1 MAGESAFYLPLTES
15 AAGAATQ
22 VGRYRSTVHTAGPW
36 DRGLQHAGPPTALLV
51 RAVERLGAG
60 PLRPLVARATTE
72 ILAPVPVADV
82 AVSARV
88 VRAGR
93 RVAWCTASL
102 AAADEPDV
110 PLLRLAAWV
119 LRRTDDPMTTPHT
132 PVEPAPGPGQPMG
145 RPDGWSPGYL
155 DAVQWRF
162 VAGDFGRPGPSTV
175 WTRLSVDLVAGE
187 PPSPVQR
194 VAAVA
199 DSGSGISAV
208 ADPRRLLF
216 VNTELSVHLVR
227 EPVGEAVWLHAE
239 TTLDP
244 HGVGLARTTLGDREG
259 ALGAAAQTLFVE
271 PRGTPPQPAAPAPGG

>member
-22 VGRYRSTVHTAGPW
+22 AGRFRSTGHTAGPW
-36 DRGLQHAGPPTALLV
+36 DGALQHAGPPTALLV

-60 PLRPLVARATTE
+60 PRRRLVCRATAE
-72 ILAPVPVADV
+72 ILGPVPVADL

-88 VRAGR
+88 VRAGG

-102 AAADEPDV
+102 ASADEPDV
-110 PLLRLAAWV
+110 PLMRLAAWV
-119 LRRTDDPMTTPHT
+119 LRRTGDPLPIPHT
-132 PVEPAPGPGQPMG
+132 PTEPAPGPGQPMG

-162 VAGDFGRPGPSTV
+162 VAGDFGRPGSSTV
-175 WTRLSVDLVAGE
+175 WTHLSVDLVDGE
-187 PPSPVQR
+187 APSPVQR

-216 VNTELSVHLVR
+216 VNTELSLHLVR
-227 EPVGEAVWLHAE
+227 EPVGEQVWMHAE

-244 HGVGLARTTLGDREG
+244 HGVGLARTTLGDQEG
-259 ALGAAAQTLFVE
+259 ALGVAAQTLFVE
-271 PRGTPPQPAAPAPGG
+271 PRGPALAAPPPGG